1 MSQQRFSPSGQA
13 LSSLS
18 VRISL
23 LLVLAAILP
32 LAIAVS
38 SSELL
43 VRPQLIAQA
52 SAEMT
57 SDARTRVSLID
68 AYLVERI
75 QDVETFR
82 KSTAVQNYLAGNKS
96 YAQAVWDGLATWRQL
111 DANYDTW
118 TLLSAQQGQPLLSYP
133 ITPQKHGN
141 YYILPNLLAQLQQ
154 VNKTL
159 VSPVFFD
166 ATLYKA
172 SIDIYTPVYSSHLLG
187 VIRATLNIYHIWNI
201 VDQEAADRGNQSFA
215 SIIDQNGVRVA
226 YTTPQTN
233 STYNSSASNPS
244 GYSRPAE
251 LFTAIAP
258 LSPQVKQQIQTQDLY
273 GNDSKAV
280 TVLPDVTL
288 AQLLHSSSPPTT
300 FSLTPTNQ
308 KEPFQVAMYNSS
320 IMPWTFLVFSPLSVI
335 TTIANQQLLYASLIA
350 LFVLVIA
357 ALIGLGFGRR
367 IARPIMYSVASL
379 SSSSQ
384 SLKMLA
390 QKEQTT
396 ATEQR
401 WMIESSQVGLQSV
414 RYYTNATNVAA
425 RKMSDVSTQLTERWQ
440 LLDQQAIMRHLDEIH
455 TTAKYI
461 ENAANRQEESSK
473 NLATAIRVTTQV
485 TEQLAAGATSATDAS
500 HELEQVV
507 NQLRAVVGK

>member
-1 MSQQRFSPSGQA
+1 MSQQR
-13 LSSLS
+13 LSSSRKSLSLS

-23 LLVLAAILP
+23 LLILAAILP
-32 LAIAVS
+32 LAVAVT

-43 VRPQLIAQA
+43 ARPQLIAQA

-68 AYLVERI
+68 AYLIERI
-75 QDVETFR
+75 QDVETLR
-82 KSTAVQNYLAGNKS
+82 KSTAVQNYLLGNKT
-96 YAQAVWDGLATWRQL
+96 YAQGASDGLATWRQL

-118 TLLSAQQGQPLLSYP
+118 SILNAQQGQPLLSYP
-133 ITPQKHGN
+133 TVPQKRGN
-141 YYILPNLLAQLQQ
+141 YYILPDLLKQLQQ
-154 VNKTL
+154 TNKTL
-159 VSPVFFD
+159 LSPVFFD
-166 ATLYKA
+166 ATRNEA

-187 VIRATLNIYHIWNI
+187 IIRATLNIYYIWNL
-201 VDQEAADRGNQSFA
+201 VDQEASDRGNNSYA
-215 SIIDQNGVRVA
+215 CIVDQNGVRIA

-233 STYNSSASNPS
+233 STYNYSASNPS

-258 LSPQVKQQIQTQDLY
+258 LSSQVQQQIKTMDLY

-280 TVLPDVTL
+280 TVLPDDTL
-288 AQLLHSSSPPTT
+288 AQTLHQSSPPTT
-300 FSLTPTNQ
+300 FSLTPVDHN
-308 KEPFQVAMYNSS
+308 EPFQVAMYNSS

-335 TTIANQQLLYASLIA
+335 TAIANQQVLYASLIA
-350 LFVLVIA
+350 LFVLVLA
-357 ALIGLGFGRR
+357 GLIGLGFGRR
-367 IARPIMYSVASL
+367 IASPIMHSVTSL

-384 SLKMLA
+384 ALKTLA

-425 RKMSDVSTQLTERWQ
+425 RKMSDVSTQLTERWE
-440 LLDQQAIMRHLDEIH
+440 LLDNQTIMRHLDEIH

-500 HELEQVV
+500 HQLEQVV
-507 NQLRAVVGK
+507 NQLRTVVGK